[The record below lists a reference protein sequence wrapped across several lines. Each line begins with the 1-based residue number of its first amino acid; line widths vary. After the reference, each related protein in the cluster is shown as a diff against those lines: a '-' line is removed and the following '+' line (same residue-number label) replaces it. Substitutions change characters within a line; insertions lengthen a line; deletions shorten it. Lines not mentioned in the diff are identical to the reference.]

1 MTRLGSLLAVL
12 ALCIGCSGGKT
23 GKAVAAAPAPVTPA
37 VVDYSGTYNATF
49 VSSPRYSLTLTQ
61 TGETLS
67 GTLRGGTI
75 TAQLSGT
82 LIGSQGTLTATSP
95 VPLDFT
101 LTFSETSGVRSFTGT
116 YTAGAPVN
124 GNGTI
129 TGTTAAFP
137 TFDLASQAVPR
148 FLSTDYTD
156 LSKIE
161 FLTYLRSSAGHDYV
175 DDFETCRSM
184 KHYYETQTPGS
195 QIPIYAPLTGSIVGL
210 TSESGGG
217 GGHQVALR
225 DPDHPAFTVII
236 FHVNLNKTYQL
247 GELVTAGQNLGTV
260 GGDIAVGVNTPQG
273 YRLISYFEVLEDA
286 VFTTYQARGVT
297 TRGLLTLSA
306 AQRDADPLTCSGE
319 TFTSVGTLPIRFQLQ

>member
-1 MTRLGSLLAVL
+1 MKRLGL
-12 ALCIGCSGGKT
+12 ALAALAICAGCSGSKT
-23 GKAVAAAPAPVTPA
+23 GKAVAPAAPATPA
-37 VVDYSGTYNATF
+37 AVDYSGTYNTTF
-49 VSSPRYSLTLTQ
+49 ISSPRYTLTLVQ
-61 TGETLS
+61 SGETLS
-67 GTLRGGTI
+67 GTLQGGAI

-82 LIGSQGTLTATSP
+82 LTGSQGTLTATSP
-95 VPLDFT
+95 VALNFS
-101 LTFSETSGVRSFTGT
+101 LTFQEAGGVRSFSGT

-124 GNGTI
+124 GNGTVS
-129 TGTTAAFP
+129 GTTAPFP
-137 TFDLASQAVPR
+137 TYDLASQAIPR
-148 FLSTDYTD
+148 FVSADYTD

-161 FLTYLRSSAGHDYV
+161 YLTYLRSSAGHDYV

-184 KHYYETQTPGS
+184 KHYYETTTPGS
-195 QIPIYAPLTGSIVGL
+195 TIPIYAPLSGTIVGL

-247 GELVTAGQNLGTV
+247 GEAVTAGQNLGTV

-273 YRLISYFEVLEDA
+273 YRLISYFEVLQDS
-286 VFTTYQARGVT
+286 VFTTYQARGVAS
-297 TRGLLTLSA
+297 RSALTLSA